1 MKKSVYLLLF
11 AVVITACG
19 PLKNSAIQKNT
30 PVQAS
35 IDLVNVLEDKV
46 KVTIDP
52 GLFVEEE
59 VYFYIP
65 KIIPGTYSED
75 NYGKYLEDFEAFDY
89 DGKPIEVAKLDD
101 NSWIIS
107 TGTKLDKIVYYVND
121 TYDTETEISEPVFS
135 PAGTNILKDENY
147 LLNLHGFIG
156 YFKGYKEVPYEI
168 KIQAP
173 TNLKPSTSLRQIVSG
188 AADPNTHVFLAE
200 RYFEVIDNPILFS
213 EPNSTSF
220 QINNIKVTLSVYSPG
235 GVYKAEDLREKM
247 ETMMRAQKTFL
258 GDIDGTQ
265 EYTIL
270 LYLSTLAESDATG
283 FGALEHHRS
292 TVVVMP
298 EQLPKELMEE
308 SLVDVVS
315 HEFFHILTPLNVH
328 SREIQYFDFNQPK
341 MSRHLWMYEGATEY
355 FANLFQVQQGLIG
368 ESDFYNRI
376 LDKIG
381 NAKGYDDTMPFTAM
395 SENVLRSPYKENYNN
410 VYEKGALINMALDIT
425 LRDLSGGEKGVLWLM
440 KELSKKYDKDTPFE
454 DSELINTMVRMT
466 YPEIRSFFDDHVLGN
481 LPISYENILQKV
493 GLSIVTE
500 ETQGQ
505 YFFYGQ
511 IPYVDA
517 DPDDLDTIFIM
528 KGIDLNSFFKALG
541 AKGGDVITNI
551 NGTNI
556 TLDSMR
562 RIIGESF
569 GWNAEKEIQM
579 TVLRDGKELVL
590 TGKAGIPTNIER
602 RIVESENANPENL
615 ELRNAWLKS

>member
-1 MKKSVYLLLF
+1 MKRTVFLLLF
-11 AVVITACG
+11 AVIAAACG
-19 PLKNSAIQKNT
+19 PLKNTPTQGKSPIQAN
-30 PVQAS
+30 

-52 GLFVEEE
+52 GIFVEDV
-59 VYFYIP
+59 VYFSIP

-75 NYGKYLEDFEAFDY
+75 NYGKYLEDFNALDY
-89 DGKPIEVAKLDD
+89 DGKSIAVTKQDD

-107 TGTKLDKIVYYVND
+107 SGTKLDKIVYYVND

-156 YFKGYKEVPYEI
+156 YFKGQKEVPYEL

-173 TNLKPSTSLRQIVSG
+173 TNLKPSTSLRQLVSG
-188 AADPNTHVFLAE
+188 ASDPNTYVFYAE
-200 RYFEVIDNPILFS
+200 RYFEIIDNPILFS
-213 EPNSTSF
+213 KPNSTSF

-235 GVYKAEDLREKM
+235 GVYKAEDFREKM
-247 ETMMRAQKTFL
+247 ETMMQAQKTFL
-258 GDIDGTQ
+258 GEIDGTQ
-265 EYTIL
+265 QYTIL
-270 LYLSTLAESDATG
+270 LYLSTLAETDATG
-283 FGALEHHRS
+283 FGALEHHTS

-308 SLVDVVS
+308 SLVDVIS

-328 SREIQYFDFNQPK
+328 SREIQYFDFNQPI
-341 MSRHLWMYEGATEY
+341 MSQHLWMYEGATEY
-355 FANLFQVQQGLIG
+355 FSNLFQVQQGLID
-368 ESDFYNRI
+368 ESNFYSRI
-376 LDKIG
+376 LEKIS
-381 NAKGYDDTMPFTAM
+381 NAKGYDDRMPFTTM
-395 SENVLRSPYKENYNN
+395 STNVLRSPYKENYNN
-410 VYEKGALINMALDIT
+410 VYEKGALINMSLDIT
-425 LRDLSGGEKGVLWLM
+425 LRDLSGGEKGILWLM

-454 DSELINTMVRMT
+454 DSELINTIVRMT
-466 YPEIRSFFDDHVLGN
+466 YPEIRTFFDDHVLGN
-481 LPISYENILQKV
+481 VPISYESILQKV

-500 ETQGQ
+500 QEQGQ

-517 DPDDLDTIFIM
+517 DPADLDTIFIM
-528 KGIDLNSFFKALG
+528 KGMNLNSFFTSLG
-541 AKGGDVITNI
+541 AQGGDVISNI

-569 GWNAEKEIQM
+569 GWSPEKEIQM
-579 TVLRDGKELVL
+579 TVLREGKELVL
-590 TGKAGIPTNIER
+590 KGKAGIPTNEER
-602 RIVESENANPENL
+602 SIVESENANPENL
-615 ELRNAWLKS
+615 ELRRAWLKS